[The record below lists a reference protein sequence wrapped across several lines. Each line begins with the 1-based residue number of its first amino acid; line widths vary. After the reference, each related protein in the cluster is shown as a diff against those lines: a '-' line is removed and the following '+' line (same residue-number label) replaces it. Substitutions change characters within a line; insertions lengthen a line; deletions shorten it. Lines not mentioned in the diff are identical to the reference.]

1 MSFPGIE
8 YLSHI
13 MDEINYLKSHTER
26 LNRDKFMNDETLQR
40 AFVRSIEIIGE
51 AAKKLPEELKQ
62 KYSNIEWK
70 AIAGMRDRLIHDYFG
85 IDYDIVW
92 DVVIN
97 KIPQS
102 TIINRQYSILQNTC
116 HLKQIRRKFP
126 QRMIPHKATNP
137 LCHKIDG

>member
-70 AIAGMRDRLIHDYFG
+70 IIAGMRDRLIHDYFG

-97 KIPQS
+97 KIPQLQKEIQQ
-102 TIINRQYSILQNTC
+102 IIDTE
-116 HLKQIRRKFP
+116 K
-126 QRMIPHKATNP
+126 
-137 LCHKIDG
+137 